1 MQNLPGPTSEGVNAQ
16 AQRKVLKSFLDQHP
30 DIQIEPFAMP
40 KIAGSAMDIG
50 PLMAIA
56 AGIPPHGIY
65 VNFRQSSTYVEQGF
79 LEPMEVLLARILSDN
94 EQVRQ
99 WDNQNAWLA
108 DPSEVEIQT
117 AIAAIKAR
125 TPKPAWPVVYRP
137 NFASDS
143 TSPHI
148 WALPTRTLVV
158 GLLYRK
164 DLFQEA
170 GLNPD
175 KPPSNWT
182 ELLEYARA
190 LRDPIKRQ
198 YGMVFDP
205 SNPLGYEAYTFIV
218 SQGGRAVKE
227 SAPGVWEASFA
238 SPQVAEAAYFFWQL
252 LREPFTKNGTTINGA
267 AGLIPG
273 GRKLD
278 WNRGK
283 VGMIFSYLDS
293 ELLDSINPQLV
304 GIAPVPEASSGVRA
318 SEINSEMLGVFSQ
331 STPAQKLAVMRYI
344 WYITGSDAER
354 IRTETF
360 VENRY
365 GMFVNPELL
374 EKYGYQRILQRVP
387 PSWRETFNHSMED
400 GVPEPYGRNT
410 QSVYRWMSLPFTQTL
425 DTNFEGMPK
434 EQAIKTILGYLES
447 TAQEMDEK
455 ALGNISPEQMRIR
468 RIGALIVLGIVIA
481 SFAIGFR
488 YLWRYFT
495 QIDQSLP
502 ANNASRRI
510 KVGYLLLIPGL
521 SLILMWQYLPLLGG
535 GLSIAF
541 MDYRIALESVWVGI
555 DNFAN
560 VLFDDKFWAGIG
572 RTFYFVALM
581 LGLGFWPPILL
592 AILLQEAPT
601 NTAKYIFRTIFYLPS
616 VLSGIVVMF
625 LWKQLYDPSP
635 TGILNT
641 IIMSVNALDP
651 IFASL
656 LKLIFLAVWLLL
668 IFCLIYLPFK
678 LQEQSTA
685 MKVGMWL
692 FGVGFILVTLWPIYN
707 GLSTAGLA
715 GASSVIGSLF
725 RGFQVEPMRWL
736 ENPSTAMLCVV
747 IPTVWA
753 TSGPGCI
760 IYLAALKTVP
770 EELYEAAEIDGANF
784 WHKVF
789 YIVLPRLKF
798 LILIQF
804 VAAVVAAFK
813 GGQEFILVMTGGG
826 PAEATT
832 ILSLE
837 IFFRT
842 FLDLEFGIGTAMAW
856 LLGAL
861 LIGFTAY
868 QLRLLANAEFK
879 GGN

>member
-1 MQNLPGPTSEGVNAQ
+1 
-16 AQRKVLKSFLDQHP
+16 
-30 DIQIEPFAMP
+30 MP
-40 KIAGSAMDIG
+40 KVAGSAMDIG

-79 LEPMEVLLARILSDN
+79 LEPLETLLARILSSN
-94 EQVRQ
+94 EQVRK
-99 WDNQNAWLA
+99 WDAHNQWLA
-108 DPSEVEIQT
+108 DPSKQEIKD
-117 AIAAIKAR
+117 ALAAIKER

-137 NFASDS
+137 NFASES
-143 TSPHI
+143 TSPHV

-170 GLNPD
+170 GLNPER
-175 KPPSNWT
+175 PPGNWN

-190 LRDPIKRQ
+190 LRDPDKRQ
-198 YGMVFDP
+198 YGMIFDP

-227 SAPGVWEASFA
+227 SSPGVWEAAFA
-238 SPQVAEAAYFFWQL
+238 SPQVAEAAYYFWQL
-252 LREPFTKNGTTINGA
+252 LREPFTKNGEIVEGA

-273 GRKLD
+273 GRRLD

-304 GIAPVPEASSGVRA
+304 GIAPVPASASGIRA

-331 STPAQKLAVMRYI
+331 CNPAQKLAVMRYI
-344 WYITGSDAER
+344 WYITGTEAEQ

-360 VENRY
+360 VENGY

-374 EKYGYQRILQRVP
+374 EKYGYERILQRVP
-387 PSWRETFNHSMED
+387 PSWRATFNHAMAD

-410 QSVYRWMSLPFTQTL
+410 QSVYRWMSLPLTKTL
-425 DTNFEGMPK
+425 DTDFVGVPRTK
-434 EQAIKTILGYLES
+434 AIGIIEGYLKT

-468 RIGALIVLGIVIA
+468 RIGAMIVLGIVVS
-481 SFAIGFR
+481 SFFLGFR

-495 QIDQSLP
+495 NIDKSLP
-502 ANNASRRI
+502 VNNASRRI

-560 VLFDDKFWAGIG
+560 VLFDDKFWSGIA

-581 LGLGFWPPILL
+581 IGLGFWPPILL

-601 NTAKYIFRTIFYLPS
+601 NAAKYIFRTIFYLPS

-635 TGILNT
+635 SGILNT
-641 IIMSVNALDP
+641 LIMSVNSLDP
-651 IFASL
+651 FFASL
-656 LKLIFLAVWLLL
+656 LKLTMLAIWLCL
-668 IFCLIYLPFK
+668 IFILLYLPLK
-678 LQEQSTA
+678 LHEQSRA
-685 MKVGMWL
+685 MRTGMWIVGL
-692 FGVGFILVTLWPIYN
+692 GFIAVTLWPLYQ
-707 GLSTAGLA
+707 SF
-715 GASSVIGSLF
+715 SSSGITGVSKTIGTLF
-725 RGFQVEPMRWL
+725 QSFQIEPMRWL
-736 ENPSTAMLCVV
+736 ENPRTAMLCVV

-826 PAEATT
+826 PAESTT